1 MPDYLKGRMLENFFH
16 GTPIYPL
23 SSTPDGRIVT
33 EQYKNR
39 QQNKD
44 FQNRSLALQEKLTGD
59 LTQMFDGR
67 TAVTREDFIGAHVRT
82 HNLLENQ
89 LTALD
94 DMWREQTRTT
104 HAIEEFGQTLHA
116 DLTGVRS
123 DLGEINRS
131 VQDGTQTLHSDLQNI
146 SSDLSDIKWETQ
158 HGANKVTAA
167 VKDGARNLK
176 GPAYAQPIQ
185 NFLNDKTT
193 FTEALAAYG
202 KGLLNQE
209 SRGAIER
216 MINARF
222 GSAEI
227 EPDVKQQLLD
237 EAGKNLS
244 PEKFAKAEQQISYAV
259 QLLRQPSLLL
269 SASPDEAG
277 QRLQLLT
284 DLSWRS
290 SDEKLRSFTDK
301 ANALFK
307 LAHQTRQSPV
317 SPQHMIAFTNHGYL
331 TDTAQHAMKENIREA
346 RKEGSLVDVNYNL
359 MEANTQRDMGNHLL
373 NNIASNLMNAGV
385 QRNIANQLL
394 GNIASDLTNANAQR
408 NVANQ
413 LLGGIASDLTNA
425 NAQRNVTNHLLDKV
439 IHNLMETNDHLINLE
454 EFAKGFIQVA
464 SKGFAHVSQGLHR
477 ISHDVSRLTQVL
489 AFCHTETIAE
499 IREVGSRLE
508 NQLSYGNRL
517 TEELIRLTRYSLTN
531 VAVQRF
537 EQGWKSLEIGET
549 DDAFIL
555 FTQGTEADPTTVGN
569 QFGAG
574 IAAELLKNWDEAIRR
589 YKKAANYARN
599 ADPSLSAL
607 AFYLAG
613 RLEQARS
620 NLPAAIDLLKQAV
633 QTDPANLMFRF
644 DLARYFALAADY
656 VRATDTL
663 MDLVKRDE
671 RYLLRIR
678 TEPAFTYLPLG
689 ELYLR
694 AWQSHLITHLRT
706 QSFLLTEFLSFR
718 DTESILEVFK
728 GMAGSTISKEI
739 LKTGFWNHPLFD
751 LMENEVKIWLSQKIA
766 ANSLHSTAD
775 ERYAASFLV
784 YFLGLSPDQ
793 IWQCF
798 KNELENDPAYYRQQG
813 WEIKNSLSRINAG
826 EISGFLSAI
835 RKWLKQINW
844 LNDFLK

>member
-1 MPDYLKGRMLENFFH
+1 MSDHLKGRVLENLFH
-16 GTPIYPL
+16 GTPIYPF

-33 EQYKNR
+33 EQRKNR
-39 QQNKD
+39 QQNED
-44 FQNRSLALQEKLTGD
+44 FHRKSLAVQEKLTED
-59 LTQMFDGR
+59 LTQVFDGR
-67 TAVTREDFIGAHVRT
+67 SAVTREDFIGANVRT
-82 HNLLENQ
+82 HNLLEDQ

-94 DMWREQTRTT
+94 DMCREQTRTT

-116 DLTGVRS
+116 DMIGVRN

-131 VQDGTQTLHSDLQNI
+131 VQDGTQTLHRDMQDI

-158 HGANKVTAA
+158 YGANKVTAA
-167 VKDGARNLK
+167 VQDGARNLK
-176 GPAYAQPIQ
+176 GPAYSQPIQ

-193 FTEALAAYG
+193 FVEALAAYG

-209 SRGAIER
+209 SRRAIER

-244 PEKFAKAEQQISYAV
+244 PEKFAKAGQQINYAV

-269 SASPDEAG
+269 SESPDEAG

-301 ANALFK
+301 ANELFK
-307 LAHQTRQSPV
+307 LAHQARQSPV
-317 SPQHMIAFTNHGYL
+317 SPQHMVAFTNHGYL

-359 MEANTQRDMGNHLL
+359 MEANTQRDMSNHLL
-373 NNIASNLMNAGV
+373 SNIASNLMNAGV

-394 GNIASDLTNANAQR
+394 GNIASDLTNAN
-408 NVANQ
+408 
-413 LLGGIASDLTNA
+413 T
-425 NAQRNVTNHLLDKV
+425 QRNVTNHLLDNV
-439 IHNLMETNDHLINLE
+439 INNLTETNDHLINLE
-454 EFAKGFIQVA
+454 KFAKGFIQVA
-464 SKGFAHVSQGLHR
+464 SKGFAHVTQGLHQ
-477 ISHDVSRLTQVL
+477 ISHDVGRLTQVL
-489 AFCHTETIAE
+489 AFCHTETVNE
-499 IREVGSRLE
+499 IREVGDRLE
-508 NQLSYGNRL
+508 NQLTYANRL

-537 EQGWKSLEIGET
+537 EQGWKSLEIGEI

-574 IAAELLKNWDEAIRR
+574 IAAELLKNWEEAIRR
-589 YKKAANYARN
+589 YKKAANYARE
-599 ADPSLSAL
+599 AEPSLSAL

-613 RLEQARS
+613 RLEQARN
-620 NLPAAIDLLKQAV
+620 NLPAAVELLKQAI
-633 QTDPANLMFRF
+633 QTDPSNLTFRF
-644 DLARYFALAADY
+644 NLARYFALAADY
-656 VRATDTL
+656 IQAADTL
-663 MDLVKRDE
+663 MDLVKHDE
-671 RYLLRIR
+671 HYLFRIR
-678 TEPAFTYLPLG
+678 TEPAFTYLPLK
-689 ELYLR
+689 ELYFN
-694 AWQSHLITHLRT
+694 AWQSHLITGLET
-706 QSFLLTEFLSFR
+706 QSFLLTEFLNFR
-718 DTESILEVFK
+718 DTDSILEVFK
-728 GMAGSTISKEI
+728 GMAGSTISKTV

-751 LMENEVKIWLSQKIA
+751 LIGNEVKMWVSQKIA

-775 ERYAASFLV
+775 ERYAASFLA

-793 IWQCF
+793 VWQCF
-798 KNELENDPAYYRQQG
+798 KNELENDPAFYRQQG
-813 WEIKNSLSRINAG
+813 WEIKNSLSRINAA
-826 EISGFLSAI
+826 ELSVFLSAI
-835 RKWLKQINW
+835 RKGLQEEINW